1 MTLFVFQDNVSTT
14 NANAIATTDTTVVLA
29 TGTGSQFP
37 AITAGHQAA
46 VTVEDVSGNIEVMYA
61 TGITG
66 DTLTVTRAQEGTAA
80 QNFASGSRV
89 EMRVTS
95 GVLAAMLQ
103 KNGGD
108 TLTGTTTLN
117 GTLTLGG
124 SGSIQ
129 GGEFTGAL
137 RGAPGV
143 TGNQILVPSGGGGAT
158 AGGSLIL
165 TAANLSSNVPS
176 GFDFMHTNMIALWNG
191 LSSAVPSGWHICD
204 GTSGTPDLRDR
215 FVVGAGNTYSYG
227 STGNAN
233 TGSTD
238 PSGGISV
245 GAHALTVAEMPI
257 HGHTMWTGG
266 YAGATGS
273 GIVTLLNSGTQQF
286 LFPAGESGISGN
298 QIIGN
303 ATNDGTNFAAG
314 NSHTHPLSGNLAH
327 THTYSL
333 PPYYGLFYIM
343 KL

>member
-1 MTLFVFQDNVSTT
+1 MTLFVFQNNVSTT

-46 VTVEDVSGNIEVMYA
+46 VTVEDVNGNIEVMYA

-66 DTLTVTRAQEGTAA
+66 DTLTVVRAQENTTAL
-80 QNFASGSRV
+80 NFASGSRV
-89 EMRVTS
+89 EMRVTN
-95 GVLAAMLQ
+95 GVLSAMLQ

-117 GTLTLGG
+117 GILTLGG

-165 TAANLSSNVPS
+165 TAANLSSNIPS

-191 LSSAVPSGWHICD
+191 LSSAVPSGWVICD
-204 GTSGTPDLRDR
+204 GTNGTPDLRDR

-238 PSGGISV
+238 PSSQITV
-245 GAHALTVAEMPI
+245 GSHALTVAEMPV
-257 HGHTMWTGG
+257 HNHTFWTGG
-266 YAGATGS
+266 YGFHNAVSGGYSSLINGGSQQNTWPTGEPEAGT
-273 GIVTLLNSGTQQF
+273 
-286 LFPAGESGISGN
+286 

-303 ATNDGTNFAAG
+303 AGSG
-314 NSHTHPLSGNLAH
+314 NGHVHPLSGNLAH

-343 KL
+343 KS

>member
-1 MTLFVFQDNVSTT
+1 MSLFVFQNNVSTT
-14 NANAIATTDTTVVLA
+14 NANAILTTDTSIVLA
-29 TGTGSQFP
+29 TGTGAQFP

-46 VTVEDVSGNIEVMYA
+46 VTVEDVNGNIEVMYA

-66 DTLTVTRAQEGTAA
+66 DTLTVTRAQEGTTALA
-80 QNFASGSRV
+80 FASGSRV
-89 EMRVTS
+89 EMRVTNGMLS
-95 GVLAAMLQ
+95 ALLQ

-117 GTLTLGG
+117 GVLALGG

-137 RGAPGV
+137 RGAPGL

-165 TAANLSSNVPS
+165 TASNLAGNLPS
-176 GFDFMHTNMIALWNG
+176 GTDLCHTNLICLWNG
-191 LSSAVPSGWHICD
+191 ISSSVPTGWHICD
-204 GTSGTPDLRDR
+204 GTNGTPDLRDR
-215 FVVGAGNTYSYG
+215 FVVGAGTTYSYG

-238 PSGGISV
+238 PAGGLTIA
-245 GAHALTVAEMPI
+245 GHALTIAEMPT
-257 HGHTMWTGG
+257 HNHTFWTGG
-266 YAGATGS
+266 YGFHSAVSGGYSSLINGGSQQNAWPTGEPEAGT
-273 GIVTLLNSGTQQF
+273 
-286 LFPAGESGISGN
+286 

-303 ATNDGTNFAAG
+303 AGSG
-314 NSHTHPLSGNLAH
+314 NAHTHGISGSLAH

-343 KL
+343 KS